1 MANTYLTKT
10 NSGTGSETKG
20 TFSAW
25 VKICEMGDD
34 NTIFNEFES
43 SGNFIS
49 IKLKDGG
56 DLQVNAQ
63 NNASAFINVRTD
75 AIHRDASG
83 WYNFVVAID
92 STQATASDRIKMY
105 VNGVLQ
111 TSFSTA
117 TYPPQNQNCKI
128 NQNNEVQTVGGAGN
142 AEHFSGLMSH
152 IHWVDGTAYD
162 ASAFGS
168 TDTTTGQWEINTSPT
183 LTYGTNGFFILKNG
197 NSLTDESPNSNNF
210 TLGGGNLTNS
220 EDNPSN
226 VFATLNPWARDH
238 SDQDSSLTQGN
249 NTYELT
255 SYRFNTKSSLGM
267 TKGKFYWEQLVNAS
281 AAVRIGLCTSQF
293 NSDLDADDTDAYYGS
308 SIGFGGIYLLLSAAS
323 TSWQRTNNDTSRNI
337 DTYSN
342 AIASGS
348 SSILMGAVDVD
359 AGKLWIGVDGVWM
372 YSGNPATGSN
382 PQITFTNSTPDPL
395 HVYAGNGTDSNRINK
410 YNFGNGYFG
419 TTAISSEGVNASGN
433 GKFEYDVPT
442 GYTALSTKGLN
453 L

>member
-10 NSGTGSETKG
+10 NSGGGSETKG

-25 VKICEMGDD
+25 IKISELGDD
-34 NTIFNEFES
+34 NVIFHELES
-43 SGNFIS
+43 SGNYFS
-49 IKLKDGG
+49 IKLKSG
-56 DLQVNAQ
+56 DFLVEAQ
-63 NNASAFINVRTD
+63 NNSSAFINVRTD

-128 NQNNEVQTVGGAGN
+128 NQNNEVQTVGGAG
-142 AEHFSGLMSH
+142 ATEYFSGSMSH
-152 IHWVDGTAYD
+152 IHWVDGTAYA
-162 ASAFGS
+162 ASTFGS
-168 TDTTTGQWEINTSPT
+168 TDSTTGEWQINTSPT

-197 NSLTDESPNSNNF
+197 NSLTDESGNSNNF
-210 TLGGGNLTNS
+210 TLGGGTLTKT
-220 EDNPSN
+220 EDCPSN
-226 VFATLNPWARDH
+226 VFATLNPLARDH
-238 SDQDSSLTQGN
+238 GDQDSSLTQGN

-267 TKGKFYWEQLVNAS
+267 TKGKFYWEQLVNNAT
-281 AAVRIGLCTSQF
+281 AAKVGLCTSQF
-293 NSDLDADDTDAYYGS
+293 NSDLDTDDSDAYYGS
-308 SIGFGGIYLLLSAAS
+308 SIGFGGVYLLMSNS
-323 TSWQRTNNDTSRNI
+323 TTNWQRTNNDTSRNI
-337 DTYSN
+337 DTYTN

-359 AGKLWIGVDGVWM
+359 AGKLWVGVDGVWM
-372 YSGNPATGSN
+372 YSGNPATGAN
-382 PQITFTNSTPDPL
+382 AQIDFTNSTPDPL
-395 HVYAGNGTDSNRINK
+395 HVFAGNGDTGNRICK

-419 TTAISSEGVNASGN
+419 TTVVSSAGTNASGI
-433 GKFEYDVPT
+433 GIFEYDVPA
-442 GYTALSTKGLN
+442 GFTAISTKGLN